1 VLDTGVNYLH
11 SDFGCTAVNTP
22 SSTCRVVYSFDSAP
36 DDGTLDDDGH
46 GSNVSALCRKSLLK
60 LKLLVLMYL
69 ENQIAR

>member
-1 VLDTGVNYLH
+1 M
-11 SDFGCTAVNTP
+11 NTP

-46 GSNVSALCRKSLLK
+46 GSNVSAIVSKVATK

-69 ENQIAR
+69 ERSDRKVSG